1 MITNFENITHN
12 LTPNQIAL
20 VDKIIKIIITIK
32 SPMVSYNL
40 RSLINKNLKDDEYLN
55 SIEFRKIV
63 NYIRSQSLLPIIANC
78 KGYYVSYDTEVI
90 NKQIVS
96 LNERSHSITN
106 AANGLLKFI

>member
-32 SPMVSYNL
+32 SPMVSKKL
-40 RSLINKNLKDDEYLN
+40 RDLINENLNEKEYLN

-63 NYIRSQSLLPIIANC
+63 NYIRSHSLLPICATS
-78 KGYYVSYDTEVI
+78 KGYFVSYDAETI
-90 NKQIVS
+90 KLQIVS
-96 LNERSHSITN
+96 LNERTHSITN